1 MLAVRTLFFAP
12 RRKWQLPRSENGMAD
27 QWYYRMFG
35 QDFGPV
41 SFEELKQLAELGSIS
56 SDDEVRQSSAAAWS
70 AAGSVTAL
78 GLSTSSGPKSI
89 LATIAEA
96 PVQPAPSGANDWYYK
111 FHGQEMGPIGF
122 EEIVAFAEQGQLEA
136 SDEVRLGASGK
147 WRRVGSIG
155 RLVAVLPYHE
165 PAVPEPMPI
174 KQKPEA
180 QPAPTVVSAASVKVA
195 AAPTA
200 PTASNPVVQIPD
212 DGLIRAQ
219 ATYTATDQAARTL
232 VSWALAPNVDP
243 TWWAWIGGVER
254 GPIGFVQIYELAL
267 AGQLQASDYVKNGMY
282 GQYVHAANV
291 PGLFNAV
298 SLIVQAKQAL
308 ELAKATA
315 AANAARVVKS
325 NPVITIPAASVPA
338 TASRSAANLVTAT
351 PASLP
356 VKKSSADIPVAPERV
371 VPPKPVEPVRPVE
384 VRAPEPPPAPVS
396 PRPASSGGFAAPQAA
411 YTRPATPSRPS
422 MAARRDSGPG
432 AFEAIKDPKVLGG
445 IGAVVALV
453 ALAFGWQYLPLSSGK
468 DLEIYRQAQALVTD
482 VRAARAANSTD
493 FSTFKTRAE
502 QLKTKYVPDLKNEAS
517 NARPVKQSLLFALRD
532 EIPRMVNGNLA
543 VESPSEKSA
552 MAHLQEAAKRLGVK

>member
-1 MLAVRTLFFAP
+1 
-12 RRKWQLPRSENGMAD
+12 LPRSENGMAD

-41 SFEELKQLAELGSIS
+41 SFDELKKLAELGSIS
-56 SDDEVRQSSAAAWS
+56 SDDEVRQSSTAAWA

-78 GLSTSSGPKSI
+78 GLSTSSGPKPI

-96 PVQPAPSGANDWYYK
+96 PIQSAPSGANDWYYM

-122 EEIVAFAEQGQLEA
+122 EEVVAFAEQGQLES
-136 SDEVRLGASGK
+136 SDEVRLGTSGK

-165 PAVPEPMPI
+165 PAAPEPMPI

-180 QPAPTVVSAASVKVA
+180 QLTPAVTPTASVTPA
-195 AAPTA
+195 AAPT
-200 PTASNPVVQIPD
+200 TSSPVVQIPD
-212 DGLIRAQ
+212 EGLIRAQ
-219 ATYTATDQAARTL
+219 ATYTATEQAARTL

-243 TWWAWIGGVER
+243 TWWGWVGGVER

-308 ELAKATA
+308 EVAKATA
-315 AANAARVVKS
+315 VANAARVVKS
-325 NPVITIPAASVPA
+325 NPVITTPAASVPA
-338 TASRSAANLVTAT
+338 IPPRSAANLQTAAAT
-351 PASLP
+351 SLP
-356 VKKSSADIPVAPERV
+356 VEKSSADIPVAAERV

-384 VRAPEPPPAPVS
+384 VRAPEPQPAPVS
-396 PRPASSGGFAAPQAA
+396 YRPASSGGFAAPQAS

-422 MAARRDSGPG
+422 KSARRDSGPG

-453 ALAFGWQYLPLSSGK
+453 AVAFGWQYLPFSSGK
-468 DLEIYRQAQALVTD
+468 DVEIYRQAQALVTD

-493 FSTFKTRAE
+493 FSSFKTRAE
-502 QLKTKYVPDLKNEAS
+502 QLKTKYVADLKNEAS
-517 NARPVKQSLLFALRD
+517 NAKPAKQALLFALRD

-543 VESPSEKSA
+543 EESPSEKSA
-552 MAHLQEAAKRLGVK
+552 VAHLQEAAKRLGVK

>member
-1 MLAVRTLFFAP
+1 
-12 RRKWQLPRSENGMAD
+12 MAD

-35 QDFGPV
+35 HDFGPV
-41 SFEELKQLAELGSIS
+41 SFDELKQLAELGSIS

-78 GLSTSSGPKSI
+78 GLSTSGGPKSI

-96 PVQPAPSGANDWYYK
+96 PIQSAPSGANDWYYK

-122 EEIVAFAEQGQLEA
+122 EEVVAFAEQGQLEA

-180 QPAPTVVSAASVKVA
+180 QPAPAVTPTALVTAASA
-195 AAPTA
+195 LTA
-200 PTASNPVVQIPD
+200 TSPVVQIPD
-212 DGLIRAQ
+212 EGLIRAQ
-219 ATYTATDQAARTL
+219 AACTATDQAARTL

-243 TWWAWIGGVER
+243 MWWGWIGGVER

-308 ELAKATA
+308 EVAKATA

-325 NPVITIPAASVPA
+325 NPVITTPAASVPA
-338 TASRSAANLVTAT
+338 TPSRSAANLETAT

-356 VKKSSADIPVAPERV
+356 VKKSSADIPVTPERV
-371 VPPKPVEPVRPVE
+371 VPPKPVEAVRPVE
-384 VRAPEPPPAPVS
+384 VRAPEPQPAPVI
-396 PRPASSGGFAAPQAA
+396 PRPASSGGFAAPQASYA
-411 YTRPATPSRPS
+411 RPATPSRPS
-422 MAARRDSGPG
+422 KSARRDSGPG
-432 AFEAIKDPKVLGG
+432 AFDAIKDPKVLGG
-445 IGAVVALV
+445 LGAVVALV
-453 ALAFGWQYLPLSSGK
+453 ALVFGWQYLPFSSGK
-468 DLEIYRQAQALVTD
+468 DVEIYRQAQALVND

-493 FSTFKTRAE
+493 FSSFKTRAE
-502 QLKTKYVPDLKNEAS
+502 QLKAKYVTELKNEAS
-517 NARPVKQSLLFALRD
+517 NSRPAKQSLLFALRD
-532 EIPRMVNGNLA
+532 EIPRMVSGNLA

>member
-12 RRKWQLPRSENGMAD
+12 RRKWQLPRSEYGMAE

-41 SFEELKQLAELGSIS
+41 SFDELKQLAELGSIS
-56 SDDEVRQSSAAAWS
+56 ADDEVRQSSAAAWS

-174 KQKPEA
+174 KQKSEA
-180 QPAPTVVSAASVKVA
+180 QPAPAVAPASLVVA
-195 AAPTA
+195 TA
-200 PTASNPVVQIPD
+200 PTASSPIVQIPD
-212 DGLIRAQ
+212 EGLIKAQ
-219 ATYTATDQAARTL
+219 ASYTATDQAARTL

-243 TWWAWIGGVER
+243 TWWGWIGGVER
-254 GPIGFVQIYELAL
+254 GPIGFVQIYELAVS
-267 AGQLQASDYVKNGMY
+267 GQLQASDYVKNGMY

-308 ELAKATA
+308 EVAKATA
-315 AANAARVVKS
+315 AANAARVAKS
-325 NPVITIPAASVPA
+325 NPVIATPAASVPA
-338 TASRSAANLVTAT
+338 MPPRSAANLQTAT

-384 VRAPEPPPAPVS
+384 VRAPEPQPAPVS
-396 PRPASSGGFAAPQAA
+396 PRPASSGGFAAPQPS
-411 YTRPATPSRPS
+411 YSRPATPSRPS

-432 AFEAIKDPKVLGG
+432 VFDALKDPKVLGG
-445 IGAVVALV
+445 IGAAVALV